1 MIREGIFRII
11 EGWLIV
17 GFRRTAS
24 ENNNFFKWKIYP
36 IVFVVLVFIF
46 VLCIFWHPWD
56 DLAYGHGNGKQDS
69 NYAGVATGT
78 VIEID
83 SQKFVIFVDGSC
95 ALYDLATTAEFNTD
109 VISKDHAP
117 DLKVG
122 DVVQIVY
129 NDQQVERIEGVA
141 KVPIVFAVYRIVD
154 GELEV
159 E

>member
-1 MIREGIFRII
+1 M
-11 EGWLIV
+11 
-17 GFRRTAS
+17 GFRRTVS
-24 ENNNFFKWKIYP
+24 ENKNNFFKWKIYP

-46 VLCIFWHPWD
+46 ALCIFWNPWD
-56 DLAYGHGNGKQDS
+56 DLAYGHGNSKQDS

-78 VIEID
+78 VIKID
-83 SQKFVIFVDGSC
+83 SQKFAISVDESC
-95 ALYDLATTAEFNTD
+95 ALYDLATTAEFSTD

-122 DVVQIVY
+122 DEVQIVY
-129 NDQQVERIEGVA
+129 NDQKVERMKGVA
-141 KVPIVFAVYRIVD
+141 NVPIVFAVYRIVD